1 MPFSMMVVATMIGCN
16 PMWQRLQPYVEGAV
30 TLWVRA
36 VLHDGGGHHDVIR
49 TDGAVNRGSTE
60 PR

>member
-16 PMWQRLQPYVEGAV
+16 PMWQRLQPYVEEAA

-36 VLHDGGGHHDVIR
+36 VLHDGGGHHDVDVAHR
-49 TDGAVNRGSTE
+49 EVDDARLHA
-60 PR
+60 